1 MIFIRFTLRNAQK
14 TMLHYTPR
22 HFNLCVL
29 ILFLGAISLSAQ
41 SQPPT
46 TDPVVGLQDN
56 TPDWTVLKHANV
68 VTQPGEKL
76 DDVEIVIK
84 SDVIQEIRKSGA
96 TPAGARIIDLSG
108 KTVYAGFID
117 AYSEN
122 NIENNSDSLGAPYWN
137 DTITPQLDMATN
149 YTNSSSLNT
158 SYRSQ
163 GFTTRLAIPTDGIF
177 RGNSAVVICG
187 TGSNDRVVLRQNV
200 FQHIHLT
207 VPNGRG
213 RTEYPNSPMG
223 AVALARQA
231 LLDAQWY
238 EKAWDAF
245 NSGQATDRPER
256 NDALAALQPL
266 ISQKQVAL
274 FVTGDEQYFLRAD
287 RFSREFNLTAI
298 MLGSGKEYQR
308 LEAIKQAGRSVIV
321 PVAFPKAPNVGSI
334 ESARAVSLT
343 TLMHWDIAPENP
355 GRIAKAG
362 IPIMLTSHGLNK
374 RSDFLKNLRRAVQRG
389 LNPEQALA
397 ALTTQPATALG
408 VAKLV
413 GTVAPGKLAS
423 LVIATGDIFDAKTNI
438 HEVWVAGQ
446 RFELDK
452 KPLLDVSG
460 HWKLTLGKELTI
472 WNLKLSGKA
481 PKLSGQL
488 TQTMEQPDQED
499 KKDAENKSK
508 EDEAPQ
514 VIIPLTKVSLRG
526 ARLSA
531 VLPGKHFGQDG
542 FIMFT
547 LTLTGNDSVAAP
559 AHGQGQWTTPN
570 GTITEITITRDIE
583 KVAKQDDPE
592 KQENQEEKPEVEDK
606 ASFAVNF
613 PLGAY
618 GRATKPNQPK
628 ALLITNATIWTSGE
642 QGILPKADML
652 VENGV
657 IVAVGF
663 DLKAPR
669 GAIVVDATGKHITAG
684 IIDCHSHMATDGG
697 VNESAQSITAE
708 VRIGD
713 FVDSHDM
720 TIYRQLAGGVTMA
733 NILHGS
739 ANPIGGQNQVIKLRW
754 GSLGEQMKFAAA
766 PQGIKFALGENVK
779 QSNWGDEYT
788 TRYPQT
794 RMGVEQIMQDAFVR
808 ARQYK
813 KDHLQWNKTHRG
825 LPPRVDL
832 ELEAL
837 QEILDGERWI
847 HCHSYRQDEIL
858 TLMRTLE
865 HFNIQI
871 GTFQHILEGYKVAE
885 EMAQHGAM
893 GSSFADWWAYK
904 FEVYDAIPY
913 NGAIMHNAGVVV
925 SFNSDDRELGRHLNH
940 EAAKAVKYGGVAPAE
955 ALKFVTLN
963 PAKQLRISQYVGS
976 LETGKQADFVIWS
989 GPPLSIFSRCEQ
1001 TWIDGMKYFDRA
1013 TDIAQRTTLLDRR
1026 STLIQKILASG
1037 ETMLGPNETDKSDID
1052 LWPREDLFCAGHS
1065 HADGRCNHGA
1075 QIQQGRL
1082 QQLMQMIN
1090 EEQRQQ
1096 QDKNK

>member
-1 MIFIRFTLRNAQK
+1 
-14 TMLHYTPR
+14 MLHYTPR
-22 HFNLCVL
+22 HFNLCLLV
-29 ILFLGAISLSAQ
+29 LFLGAVSLSAQ
-41 SQPPT
+41 SQTPT
-46 TDPVVGLQDN
+46 TNPVVGLQNN
-56 TPDWTVLKHANV
+56 TPDWTVLQHASV
-68 VTQPGEKL
+68 ITKPGEKL
-76 DDVEIVIK
+76 EDMEIVIK
-84 SDVIQEIRKSGA
+84 GDVIQEIRKSGA

-122 NIENNSDSLGAPYWN
+122 SVENNSNSLGAPYWN
-137 DTITPQLDMATN
+137 DAITPQLDMATN
-149 YTNSSSLNT
+149 YKNSNSLNS

-163 GFTTRLAIPTDGIF
+163 GFTTRLAIPPQGIF

-207 VPNGRG
+207 VPSGRG
-213 RTEYPNSPMG
+213 RTNYPNSPMG

-238 EKAWDAF
+238 AKAWNAF
-245 NSGQATDRPER
+245 NSGQATARPER

-266 ISQKQVAL
+266 ISQKQTAL
-274 FVTGDEQYFLRAD
+274 FVTGNEQYFLRAD
-287 RFSREFNLTAI
+287 RFSREFNLSAI

-308 LEAIKQAGRSVIV
+308 LDAIKRAARSVIV
-321 PVAFPKAPNVGSI
+321 PVAFPKAPNIGSI
-334 ESARAVSLT
+334 ESARAVSLK

-355 GRIAKAG
+355 GRVANAG

-389 LNPEQALA
+389 LDPEQALA
-397 ALTTQPATALG
+397 ALTTQPATTLG

-413 GTVAPGKLAS
+413 GTVTPGKLAS
-423 LVIATGDIFDAKTNI
+423 LIIATGDIFNAKTNI

-446 RFELDK
+446 RFKLDK
-452 KPLLDVSG
+452 KPLLDVGG
-460 HWKLTLGKELTI
+460 HWKLSLGKESAN
-472 WNLKLSGKA
+472 WNLKLSGEA

-488 TQTMEQPDQED
+488 TQTVKQQDPED
-499 KKDAENKSK
+499 DKNAENESK
-508 EDEAPQ
+508 EDEPQQ
-514 VIIPLTKVSLRG
+514 VIIPLTKISLRG

-531 VLPGKHFGQDG
+531 VFPGKHFGQDG

-547 LTLTGNDSVAAP
+547 LTLIGNDSATGPV
-559 AHGQGQWTTPN
+559 HGQGQWTTPD
-570 GTITEITITRDIE
+570 GTITDITITREID
-583 KVAKQDDPE
+583 KTTAQDDSAKQE
-592 KQENQEEKPEVEDK
+592 KKEETSEAKVK
-606 ASFAVNF
+606 ATFAVNF

-618 GRATKPNQPK
+618 GRDAKPNQPK

-642 QGILPKADML
+642 QGILQKADML

-657 IVAVGF
+657 IVAVGA

-669 GAIVVDATGKHITAG
+669 GAIVVDAAGKHLTAG

-713 FVDSHDM
+713 FVDSHDL

-739 ANPIGGQNQVIKLRW
+739 ANAIGGQNQVIKLRW

-794 RMGVEQIMQDAFVR
+794 RMGVEQIMQDAFMR

-813 KDHLQWNKTHRG
+813 KDHLLWNKTHQG
-825 LPPRVDL
+825 LPPRIDL

-837 QEILDGERWI
+837 QEILDGDRWI

-904 FEVYDAIPY
+904 LEVYDAIPY

-925 SFNSDDRELGRHLNH
+925 SFNSDDKELGRHLNH
-940 EAAKAVKYGGVAPAE
+940 EAAKAVKYGGVAPEE

-963 PAKQLRISQYVGS
+963 PAKQLRISQHVGS
-976 LETGKQADFVIWS
+976 LEAGKQADFVIWS
-989 GPPLSIFSRCEQ
+989 GPPLSVFSRCEQ

-1013 TDIAQRTTLLDRR
+1013 EDIAHRTTVLDRR

-1037 ETMLGPNETDKSDID
+1037 ETMLGPNETNKSDID

-1065 HADGRCNHGA
+1065 HVDGRCNHGT

-1082 QQLMQMIN
+1082 QQLMQIIN

-1096 QDKNK
+1096 KNKND

>member
-1 MIFIRFTLRNAQK
+1 
-14 TMLHYTPR
+14 MLQYTPR
-22 HFNLCVL
+22 HFNLCLLVL
-29 ILFLGAISLSAQ
+29 LLDAVSLSAQ
-41 SQPPT
+41 SQTPT
-46 TDPVVGLQDN
+46 TEPVVGLQNN
-56 TPDWTVLKHANV
+56 TPDWTVLTHATV
-68 VTQPGEKL
+68 ITKPGEKL
-76 DDVEIVIK
+76 KDMQIVIK
-84 SDVIQEIRKSGA
+84 GGVIQKIQKSGA
-96 TPAGARIIDLSG
+96 VPAGARIIDLSE

-122 NIENNSDSLGAPYWN
+122 SVENNSNSLGAPYWN

-149 YTNSSSLNT
+149 YKNSSSLNS

-163 GFTTRLAIPTDGIF
+163 GFTTRLAIPTKGII

-187 TGSNDRVVLRQNV
+187 KGSNDRVVLRQNV

-207 VPNGRG
+207 VPRGRG

-238 EKAWDAF
+238 ARAWDAF
-245 NSGQATDRPER
+245 NVGQATTRPER
-256 NDALAALQPL
+256 NDALAALQSL
-266 ISQKQVAL
+266 ISKKQTAL

-287 RFSREFNLTAI
+287 RFSREFNLSAI

-308 LEAIKQAGRSVIV
+308 LAEIKQTARSVIV

-334 ESARAVSLT
+334 ESARAVSLA
-343 TLMHWDIAPENP
+343 TLMHWDIAPANP
-355 GRIAKAG
+355 GRVASAG
-362 IPIMLTSHGLNK
+362 IPIMLTSHGLSK
-374 RSDFLKNLRRAVQRG
+374 RSDFLKNVRRAVQRG

-408 VAKLV
+408 VTNLV

-423 LVIATGDIFDAKTNI
+423 LIITTGDIFNTKTKI

-446 RFELDK
+446 RFELTK

-460 HWKLTLGKELTI
+460 NWKLSLGKESEN

-481 PKLSGQL
+481 PKLTGQL
-488 TQTMEQPDQED
+488 TQLLKQQTLPDQED
-499 KKDAENKSK
+499 DQDAENKS
-508 EDEAPQ
+508 EDDQPQ
-514 VIIPLTKVSLRG
+514 QVAIPLTKVSLRG

-547 LTLTGNDSVAAP
+547 LTLIGTDSATRPVQ
-559 AHGQGQWTTPN
+559 GQGQWTTPD
-570 GTITEITITRDIE
+570 GTITEITITREIE
-583 KVAKQDDPE
+583 KTTEQDEPAKQQKKD
-592 KQENQEEKPEVEDK
+592 EKPEAKDQ
-606 ASFAVNF
+606 ATFAVNF

-618 GRATKPNQPK
+618 GRDSKPHQPK
-628 ALLITNATIWTSGE
+628 ALLITKATIWTSAE
-642 QGILPKADML
+642 QGILQKADML
-652 VENGV
+652 IENGV
-657 IVAVGF
+657 IVAVGT

-669 GAIVVDATGKHITAG
+669 GAIIVAATGKHITAG

-754 GSLGEQMKFAAA
+754 GSLGEQMKFTAA
-766 PQGIKFALGENVK
+766 PPGIKFALGENVK
-779 QSNWGDEYT
+779 QSNWGDDYT

-794 RMGVEQIMQDAFVR
+794 RMGVEQIIHDAFVR
-808 ARQYK
+808 AGQYK
-813 KDHLQWNKTHRG
+813 KDHLQWNKTQRG

-837 QEILDGERWI
+837 QQILDGNRWI

-865 HFNIQI
+865 QFNIQI
-871 GTFQHILEGYKVAE
+871 GTFQHILEGYKVAQ

-904 FEVYDAIPY
+904 LEVYDAIPY
-913 NGAIMHNAGVVV
+913 NGAIMHSAGVVV
-925 SFNSDDRELGRHLNH
+925 SFNSDDKELGRHLNH

-989 GPPLSIFSRCEQ
+989 GPPLSVFSRCEQ

-1013 TDIAQRTTLLDRR
+1013 DDIAHRATILDRR
-1026 STLIQKILASG
+1026 STLIQKVLASG
-1037 ETMLGPNETDKSDID
+1037 EAMLGPDENNKSDVD
-1052 LWPREDLFCAGHS
+1052 LWPREDFFCAGHS
-1065 HADGRCNHGA
+1065 HADGRCNHGT

-1096 QDKNK
+1096 ENKND

>member
-1 MIFIRFTLRNAQK
+1 
-14 TMLHYTPR
+14 MLHYTPR
-22 HFNLCVL
+22 HINLCLL
-29 ILFLGAISLSAQ
+29 ILFLATISLSAQ

-46 TDPVVGLQDN
+46 TDPVVGLQNN
-56 TPDWTVLKHANV
+56 TPDWTVLKHASI
-68 VTQPGEKL
+68 VTKPGEKL
-76 DDVEIVIK
+76 EDMEIVIK
-84 SDVIQEIRKSGA
+84 GDVIKEIRKSGA

-122 NIENNSDSLGAPYWN
+122 SIENNSNSLGAPYWN

-149 YTNSSSLNT
+149 YINSSSLNT

-163 GFTTRLAIPTDGIF
+163 GFTTRLAIPSKGIF

-187 TGSNDRVVLRQNV
+187 TGSNDRVVLRENV

-207 VPNGRG
+207 VPNGRE
-213 RTEYPNSPMG
+213 RTDYPNSPMG

-238 EKAWDAF
+238 GKAWDAF
-245 NSGQATDRPER
+245 NSGQATTRPER

-274 FVTGDEQYFLRAD
+274 FVTGNEQYFLRAD
-287 RFSREFNLTAI
+287 RFSREFNLSAI

-334 ESARAVSLT
+334 ESARAVSLK

-374 RSDFLKNLRRAVQRG
+374 RSDFLKHLRRAVQRG

-408 VAKLV
+408 VTKLV

-423 LVIATGDIFDAKTNI
+423 LIIATGDIFDAKTNI

-452 KPLLDVSG
+452 KPLLDVHG
-460 HWKLTLGKELTI
+460 HWKLSLGTEPAI

-488 TQTMEQPDQED
+488 TQTVKQPDQAD
-499 KKDAENKSK
+499 QKDADNESK
-508 EDEAPQ
+508 EDEPSQ
-514 VIIPLTKVSLRG
+514 VIIPLAKVSLRG

-542 FIMFT
+542 FIMFS
-547 LTLTGNDSVAAP
+547 LTLTGNDSATVP
-559 AHGQGQWTTPN
+559 IHGQGQWTTPD
-570 GTITEITITRDIE
+570 GTITDITITRELE
-583 KVAKQDDPE
+583 KTTEQDDSA
-592 KQENQEEKPEVEDK
+592 KQENKDEKPEVEDQ
-606 ASFAVNF
+606 ATFAVNF

-618 GRATKPNQPK
+618 GRDTKPNQPK
-628 ALLITNATIWTSGE
+628 TLLITNATIWTSGE
-642 QGILPKADML
+642 QGILQKADML
-652 VENGV
+652 VENGI
-657 IVAVGF
+657 IVAVGA

-858 TLMRTLE
+858 ALMRTLE

-871 GTFQHILEGYKVAE
+871 GTFQHILEGYKVAK

-925 SFNSDDRELGRHLNH
+925 SFNSDDSELGRHLNH
-940 EAAKAVKYGGVAPAE
+940 EAAKAVKYGGVAPTE

-976 LETGKQADFVIWS
+976 LEAGKQADFVIWS

-1026 STLIQKILASG
+1026 STLIQKILTSG
-1037 ETMLGPNETDKSDID
+1037 EAMLGPTETNKSDID

-1065 HADGRCNHGA
+1065 HANGRCNHGA

-1096 QDKNK
+1096 LDKNDK

>member
-1 MIFIRFTLRNAQK
+1 
-14 TMLHYTPR
+14 MLHYTLR
-22 HFNLCVL
+22 YFNLCLLV
-29 ILFLGAISLSAQ
+29 LFLGAVSLSAQ
-41 SQPPT
+41 SQTPV
-46 TDPVVGLQDN
+46 TDPVVGLQVN
-56 TPDWTVLKHANV
+56 TPDWTVLKHASV
-68 VTQPGEKL
+68 ISKPGEQLK
-76 DDVEIVIK
+76 DMEIVIK
-84 SDVIQEIRKSGA
+84 GDVIQEIRKSGSI
-96 TPAGARIIDLSG
+96 PAGARIIDLSG

-122 NIENNSDSLGAPYWN
+122 NVENNSNSLGAPYWN

-149 YTNSSSLNT
+149 YKNSSSLNT

-163 GFTTRLAIPTDGIF
+163 GFTTRLAIPTAGIF

-213 RTEYPNSPMG
+213 RTAYPNSPMG

-238 EKAWDAF
+238 AKAWNAF
-245 NSGQATDRPER
+245 NNGQATDRPER

-266 ISQKQVAL
+266 ISQKQTAL

-287 RFSREFNLTAI
+287 RFSREFNLSAI

-308 LEAIKQAGRSVIV
+308 LDAIKQTARSVII
-321 PVAFPKAPNVGSI
+321 PLAFPKAPNVGSI
-334 ESARAVSLT
+334 ESARAVALK

-355 GRIAKAG
+355 GRVANAG

-389 LNPEQALA
+389 LDPEQALA
-397 ALTTQPATALG
+397 ALTTQPATTLG
-408 VAKLV
+408 ITNLV

-423 LVIATGDIFDAKTNI
+423 LVIATGDIFDANSDI
-438 HEVWVAGQ
+438 HEVWVAGE
-446 RFELDK
+446 RFELNK
-452 KPLLDVSG
+452 KPLLAVNG
-460 HWKLTLGKELTI
+460 NWKLSLGEESKSWLLE
-472 WNLKLSGKA
+472 LSGKA
-481 PKLSGQL
+481 PNLSGRL
-488 TQTMEQPDQED
+488 IQTVKQREQ
-499 KKDAENKSK
+499 ENKEGAKNES
-508 EDEAPQ
+508 EQDDPTQ
-514 VIIPLTKVSLRG
+514 IIIPLTKVSLRG

-531 VLPGKHFGQDG
+531 VLPGTHFGQDG

-547 LTLTGNDSVAAP
+547 LTLIENNSSTSSF
-559 AHGQGQWTTPN
+559 HGHGQWTTPD
-570 GTITEITITRDIE
+570 GTITDITIT
-583 KVAKQDDPE
+583 Q
-592 KQENQEEKPEVEDK
+592 DK
-606 ASFAVNF
+606 AKPTKQVDSAELDKKEKKPQAKDTATFTVNF

-618 GRATKPNQPK
+618 GRETKPDQPK
-628 ALLITNATIWTSGE
+628 ALLITNATIWTSGK
-642 QGILPKADML
+642 QGTLQAADML

-657 IVAVGF
+657 IVAVGTA
-663 DLKAPR
+663 LKAPR

-754 GSLGEQMKFAAA
+754 GSLGEQMKFAVA

-808 ARQYK
+808 AQQYK
-813 KDHLQWNKTHRG
+813 KDHLQWNKTQRG
-825 LPPRVDL
+825 LPPRIDL

-837 QEILDGERWI
+837 QEILDGNRWI

-904 FEVYDAIPY
+904 LEVYDAIPY

-940 EAAKAVKYGGVAPAE
+940 EAAKAVKYGGVTPEE

-963 PAKQLRISQYVGS
+963 PAKQLRIAQYVGS

-989 GPPLSIFSRCEQ
+989 GPPLSVFSRCEQ

-1013 TDIAQRTTLLDRR
+1013 DDIAHRTTVLKRR

-1037 ETMLGPNETDKSDID
+1037 ETMLGPNETNKSDID

-1065 HADGRCNHGA
+1065 HVDGRCNHST

-1096 QDKNK
+1096 KNKND